1 MSVAARLDSFQR
13 RHRWAGLP
21 LAVIYKYADDKG
33 YYLAA
38 LITYYG
44 FLSLFPLLLLL
55 VTILGY
61 ALEHDPGL
69 RHQVLDSALSQ
80 IPVIG
85 GQVGNT
91 IHPLTGNLVGLVVGI
106 ALTLYG
112 GLGVAQAGQYA
123 MNTIWAVTEHR
134 RPDPLHSRLRGLLL
148 LLVVGVGVLVTTG
161 LSALTAATAG
171 GAMELGWLARVAAG
185 VISIVLNSVLFV
197 VAFRVLTARR
207 IPIRQLRLGAG
218 VTAVGWQMLQVL
230 GAYYV
235 RYKLANSTATYGVFG
250 IVLGLLA
257 WIYLGATLLVSSAEL
272 NVVLAHRLW
281 PRNLLTPF
289 IDNVALTEADRESY
303 TSYSAQTQRKSFQ
316 NVEVSFDER
325 DEDAPAPAPAPP
337 DTPIPKAMDP
347 DSP

>member
-171 GAMELGWLARVAAG
+171 GAMALGWLARVAAG

-316 NVEVSFDER
+316 NVEVSFDQG
-325 DEDAPAPAPAPP
+325 DEDRPAPA
-337 DTPIPKAMDP
+337 DTTSPGGT
-347 DSP
+347 DSDAR